1 MYRFLSLIDS
11 EGGPACCWPFLG
23 STMGAGYGQMPPTPV
38 GRLAHRWAYT
48 HFIGNIPE
56 GMVVMH
62 ICDNRICCNPH
73 HLKLGTQQDNL
84 KDMNIK
90 KRHGVHPKRCTLEKL
105 NEILWLKQQNIKVED
120 IARAVGYN
128 KRTVFRLIAESKQK
142 ESIYHALNP

>member
-1 MYRFLSLIDS
+1 
-11 EGGPACCWPFLG
+11 
-23 STMGAGYGQMPPTPV
+23 MGAGYGQMPPTPV

>member
-1 MYRFLSLIDS
+1 
-11 EGGPACCWPFLG
+11 
-23 STMGAGYGQMPPTPV
+23 
-38 GRLAHRWAYT
+38 
-48 HFIGNIPE
+48 
-56 GMVVMH
+56 
-62 ICDNRICCNPH
+62 
-73 HLKLGTQQDNL
+73 
-84 KDMNIK
+84 MNIK